1 MSVYSCSITDRVEGD
16 GTAKWTSLDVL
27 LLKSDGTMAVL
38 AAGVLLY
45 SAALAAE

>member
-1 MSVYSCSITDRVEGD
+1 MNVYSCSITDRVEGD

-38 AAGVLLY
+38 AAVCCS